1 MYCVRGC
8 ANGSCSTIPES
19 PRWLISK
26 DRYEEAR
33 AILVKY
39 HAEGDEDSILV
50 KAEMAQIR
58 STIQIEMDNSKQSWM
73 NMIST
78 KGMRRRT
85 LISVFLGLFTQL
97 SGNSL
102 LTYYSN
108 SLFEMMGYT
117 TNFAKTRINL
127 ANQCWSL
134 LTAVLAALFVSRF
147 PRRVMFLFACTGIL
161 LVFISMT
168 ISFEKLSEA
177 KAKKVK
183 NSSAGIAALFF
194 YFAYAPF
201 YGIGNNALVYSMFL
215 HRRIG
220 LVLMSYSLSH

>member
-1 MYCVRGC
+1 MGLDLYFLDD
-8 ANGSCSTIPES
+8 STNFSFSLVPES
-19 PRWLISK
+19 PRWLISR
-26 DRYEEAR
+26 DRHEEAR

-39 HAEGDEDSILV
+39 HAEGDEDSVLV

-85 LISVFLGLFTQL
+85 IIAIFLGLFTQM

-102 LTYYSN
+102 LSYYSN
-108 SLFEMMGYT
+108 LLYEMMGYT
-117 TNFAKTRINL
+117 TTFAKTRINL
-127 ANQCWSL
+127 ANNCWSL
-134 LTAVLAALFVSRF
+134 LTATVFALVVVRF
-147 PRRVMFLFACTGIL
+147 KRRLMFLFACTGIL

-168 ISFEKLSEA
+168 ISFEKLAEA
-177 KAKKVK
+177 KARGVK

-194 YFAYAPF
+194 YFSYAPF
-201 YGIGNNALVYSMFL
+201 YNIGNNALVYSTYIKHHL
-215 HRRIG
+215 QDSG
-220 LVLMSYSLSH
+220 